1 MATPM
6 AQPSPEKKDA
16 EKRETASTRLFKQDE
31 VQHDAMRIVARRL
44 RAHASTWKE
53 LSSR

>member
-6 AQPSPEKKDA
+6 AQPYPEKKDV
-16 EKRETASTRLFKQDE
+16 EKRETASTRLFKQEE
-31 VQHDAMRIVARRL
+31 VQHDAMKIAARRL
-44 RAHASTWKE
+44 KAHASTWKE